1 MFLLLSIL
9 VGLVAGILAKA
20 IMPGTKSEPTG
31 WIMTI
36 LLGIAGGWIGGI
48 IFGLLGI
55 HSRGLVVHLIMST
68 LGAVILIAILR
79 FFTSQRAT

>member
-1 MFLLLSIL
+1 MLLSIL

-20 IMPGTKSEPTG
+20 IMPGTRNEPSG

-48 IFGLLGI
+48 LFGLLGI
-55 HSRGLVVHLIMST
+55 RSGGVIAHIIIST
-68 LGAVILIAILR
+68 LGAVVLIAILR
-79 FFTSQRAT
+79 FFSNQRGV